1 MFSEVYL
8 LVKMVLTK
16 RSLLWSSTKLTCLLL
31 IRFQV
36 RQKQIKKFRKRYN
49 ILLPENKLGQQ
60 HHAGRV
66 PRIKCPVS
74 NTKKYRGN
82 SNSHRVSE
90 GLRNIDSDPSTPP
103 AQGLPQAAVKATD
116 MGQCFDIYET
126 STGTS
131 QQRADPTMS
140 AGLHVTASTSM
151 QAEVTVVQP
160 TGNPNALDQA
170 VDISICSCS

>member
-1 MFSEVYL
+1 MQPEYQESNFQSGTEKSSQATLTATEV
-8 LVKMVLTK
+8 
-16 RSLLWSSTKLTCLLL
+16 C
-31 IRFQV
+31 
-36 RQKQIKKFRKRYN
+36 
-49 ILLPENKLGQQ
+49 EELG
-60 HHAGRV
+60 
-66 PRIKCPVS
+66 
-74 NTKKYRGN
+74 
-82 SNSHRVSE
+82 
-90 GLRNIDSDPSTPP
+90 NIDSGTSTPP
-103 AQGLPQAAVKATD
+103 AQGLPQAVVKATD
-116 MGQCFDIYET
+116 MSQCFDILET